1 MRLTRHRRT
10 LWAMTLAL
18 VVSVV
23 LAVGLG
29 AVFVPPLQVLG
40 IIGNHTV
47 RVPSTTSWS
56 LSDDAIIWQVRLPRV
71 LLAVVVGAALGVS
84 GMVLQAIVRN
94 VLADPYILG
103 VSAGAST
110 GAAAAILFGVGA
122 SLGTQSVSIVAF
134 LGALAALMLVLVLAR
149 AGGSIT
155 PSKMLVA
162 GVAVGYLLTS
172 TTSLLILFADST
184 EGARAVIFWLLGSL
198 AQAEWSV
205 LPFAYGSITACLMVV
220 MWWRRRLDVLAL
232 GDETAIAIGVDPRRT
247 RLVLIVVVALCVG
260 SAVAV
265 SGGIGFVGLAVPH
278 IARRAVGT
286 IHRVALPAAALLGAT
301 LLVWSDVVAR
311 TVLQPRE
318 LPIGVITGIV
328 GAPAL
333 VILVR
338 RLQHD

>member
-1 MRLTRHRRT
+1 MLG
-10 LWAMTLAL
+10 WMTVAL
-18 VVSVV
+18 GVTVV
-23 LAVGLG
+23 LSVCLG
-29 AVFVPPLQVLG
+29 AVFVAPKEVLSIVG
-40 IIGNHTV
+40 HHTV
-47 RVPSTTSWS
+47 GFPRNVSWA

-71 LLAVVVGAALGVS
+71 LLAVAVGAALGVS

-94 VLADPYILG
+94 VLAEPYILG

-110 GAAAAILFGVGA
+110 GAAAAILFSVGA
-122 SLGTQSVSIVAF
+122 SLGTQATSIMAF
-134 LGALAALMLVLVLAR
+134 AGALGALLLVLTLAR
-149 AGGSIT
+149 AGGIIT

-198 AQAEWSV
+198 AQAEWSI
-205 LPFAYGSITACLMVV
+205 LPFAYGSITASLLVV

-232 GDETAIAIGVDPRRT
+232 GDETATAIGVDPRRT

-278 IARRAVGT
+278 IARRAVGNV
-286 IHRVALPAAALLGAT
+286 HRVALPAAALLGAI
-301 LLVWSDVVAR
+301 LLVWSDVLAR
-311 TVLQPRE
+311 TALQPRE
-318 LPIGVITGIV
+318 LPIGVITGII

-338 RLQHD
+338 RLQNES